1 MRIWVVFVTRGDVAP
16 EDDERRTLCAYASER
31 RARLHASLAQGIA
44 DKAEDLLNEGEL
56 AADPYSVV
64 VRFES
69 PYDDD
74 ACLEDGVAPE
84 YHVECTELH
93 EEGS

>member
-1 MRIWVVFVTRGDVAP
+1 MRIYIVFVTRGDVAP
-16 EDDERRTLCAYASER
+16 EDDERRTLCAYTCER

-44 DKAEDLLNEGEL
+44 DKAEELLNEGEL
-56 AADPYSVV
+56 EADPGSNF

-69 PYDDD
+69 PYDDE
-74 ACLEDGVAPE
+74 ACLLDAVVPH
-84 YHVECTELH
+84 YDVECVELH